1 MLGLL
6 RRHRETIGLWLL
18 AVIFAAAC
26 VLLGRWQLHR
36 YQDKHGRAALVA
48 RNYDAT
54 PVELAALLPP
64 AATSLDPGDQW
75 RPVRARGT
83 YDVTGTVLVRN
94 RPRTGGGADAVYGY
108 EVVVPLVLDDGSA
121 LLVDRGWLPNG
132 SLGSTPG
139 QAPDAVPAP
148 ATGRVEVVAR
158 LKAPEPE
165 RSADLPRGQVG
176 SVAVGRIGALSG
188 LRVAPAYAV
197 LVSETPSA
205 ATTPLPLDRPVVDGG
220 EGINAS
226 YAVQWVVF
234 ALLGLGFPVWVGRR
248 RRAALAEDAAAGAP
262 SPAAAPQPARVR
274 RPRIWDADGE

>member
-18 AVIFAAAC
+18 AITFAAAC

-48 RNYDAT
+48 RNYDA
-54 PVELAALLPP
+54 PAVELARLLPP
-64 AATSLDPGDQW
+64 AATAFDPRDQW
-75 RPVRARGT
+75 RQVRASGT
-83 YDVTGTVLVRN
+83 YDVAGTVLVRN
-94 RPRTGGGADAVYGY
+94 RPHTGGGADAVYGY

-132 SLGSTPG
+132 STGSAPG

-148 ATGRVEVVAR
+148 VTGRVEVVAR

-165 RSADLPRGQVG
+165 RSGDLPRGQVA
-176 SVAVGRIGALSG
+176 SVAVARIGALGG

-205 ATTPLPLDRPVVDGG
+205 ATAPQPLDRPVVDGG

-226 YAVQWVVF
+226 YAVQWVLF

-248 RRAALAEDAAAGAP
+248 RRALLAEDAVARA
-262 SPAAAPQPARVR
+262 SPAAVPQPARVR